1 MKNGLIITKLLAAL
15 VFFVFSGFKTQQE
28 VIPTQL
34 DWDTHFRAKPDEH
47 SAYAALTAT
56 TWQYSYSST
65 IRGNKLNID
74 FKFSGG
80 VEPEKSWVKQSR
92 IRDKKANRQL
102 LNHEQGHVYI
112 NFLLLKEGEIVIR
125 NQKYTI
131 NNYKRLIQT
140 TANKVGKYY
149 SDMQSRY
156 DNETKHGADLQ
167 AQSQWDDYLRT
178 QMNKYLEE

>member
-1 MKNGLIITKLLAAL
+1 MKNGYIIPTVLFIFL
-15 VFFVFSGFKTQQE
+15 FFSGFKTQQE
-28 VIPTQL
+28 VTPTQL
-34 DWDTHFRAKPDEH
+34 DWDIHFKGKPDEH

-56 TWQYSYSST
+56 TWQYSYAAT

-74 FKFSGG
+74 FKFTAG

-112 NFLLLKEGEIVIR
+112 NYLLLKEGETVIR
-125 NQKYTI
+125 NQKYTTA
-131 NNYKRLIQT
+131 NYKRLIQA

-149 SDMQSRY
+149 SDLQSRY
-156 DNETKHGADLQ
+156 DEETKHGADQ
-167 AQSQWDDYLRT
+167 NAQNQWDDYLRDE
-178 QMNKYLEE
+178 MNKYQ

>member
-1 MKNGLIITKLLAAL
+1 MKNGLKVSFKLIAPLL
-15 VFFVFSGFKTQQE
+15 VLLFSSLKAQEEVFP
-28 VIPTQL
+28 VQL
-34 DWDTHFRAKPDEH
+34 DWDTHFKGKPDEH

-65 IRGNKLNID
+65 ISGNKLHID
-74 FKFSGG
+74 FKFSAG
-80 VEPEKSWVKQSR
+80 VEPEKSWVKYNR
-92 IRDKKANRQL
+92 IRDKRARREL

-131 NNYKRLIQT
+131 GNYKRLIQT

-149 SDMQSRY
+149 SELQSRY
-156 DNETKHGADLQ
+156 DEETNHGADLQ
-167 AQSQWDDYLRT
+167 AQSKWDEYLRD
-178 QMNKYLEE
+178 QMNKYQ